1 MFVKDVGRFCLAH
14 SIHLTDCSLL
24 FARLSLYVKA
34 KVLIKLASRYHKLVH
49 LGLKIMPKLS
59 NFTHIESYDRQ
70 LCIEKF

>member
-34 KVLIKLASRYHKLVH
+34 KVLIKLASSTRYHKLVH
-49 LGLKIMPKLS
+49 LRLKIMPEQTKYIIL
-59 NFTHIESYDRQ
+59 T
-70 LCIEKF
+70 